1 MHLLGL
7 LATVMTTAKR
17 LPPSGHAAA
26 GLTMIISM
34 NATVCGDMNHGEKR
48 QFKIAG
54 SDWGRRAQRGDKGA
68 VNRGNLNFKLRAKS
82 GVPSQR

>member
-1 MHLLGL
+1 ML
-7 LATVMTTAKR
+7 
-17 LPPSGHAAA
+17 AA

-54 SDWGRRAQRGDKGA
+54 SDWGRRALEGDERDSEQGD
-68 VNRGNLNFKLRAKS
+68 GNFKFRTKS
-82 GVPSQR
+82 GVPSRR